1 MARQQYEQR
10 SFHGKRR
17 AVHVL
22 LMEEI
27 LGRPLKEN
35 EVVHHI
41 NEDKL
46 DNRPEN
52 LMVMDRAEHNAL
64 HHQGTKASPEKIR
77 KISIS
82 KKGKPGI
89 GRKLSREQVREIAE
103 RLCKG
108 ETSAELSR
116 EYGLAVTSVRKI
128 RDGLFYRDCLPDY
141 PDDAFPLGKKEII
154 RKPLRANNRK
164 FGVKEVTDIRI
175 RLLENEAAYSIAKSY
190 DVKPETINA
199 IRDNLSYQD
208 IPWPVEV
215 MRLHRTDDMI
225 KLAMLMLS
233 LPLNPDK
240 PEYTALVEDYAI
252 APDWQSVT
260 MLRLLKRAAAGDR
273 EIAMLLLAMAG
284 YGEGIDRAIAEESQ
298 IVQTMLHLG
307 DEKKLIRKEETEN
320 T

>member
-1 MARQQYEQR
+1 MSNNVYERKTINGKKR
-10 SFHGKRR
+10 S
-17 AVHVL
+17 VHVL
-22 LMEEI
+22 LMEQI
-27 LGRPLKEN
+27 LGRPLKGN

-41 NEDKL
+41 NGDKH

-52 LMVMDRAEHNAL
+52 LMVMTRAEHNTL
-64 HHQGTKASPEKIR
+64 HHTGTKASPETLLKMR
-77 KISIS
+77 EVT
-82 KKGKPGI
+82 KGRQSCN
-89 GRKLSREQVREIAE
+89 RKLTELQVREIAE

-108 ETSAELSR
+108 ETVTDLAR
-116 EYGLAVTSVRKI
+116 GYGVGRTAIQKI
-128 RDGLFYRDCLPDY
+128 RDGQHYRDYLPDY
-141 PDDAFPLGKKEII
+141 PDDAFPLGRKEKIK
-154 RKPLRANNRK
+154 RPPRVNNRK
-164 FGVKEVTDIRI
+164 FGVKEITDIRI
-175 RLLENEAAYSIAKSY
+175 RLLQDESVRSIAKAYGVDMRAISY
-190 DVKPETINA
+190 
-199 IRDNLSYQD
+199 IRDNVTYQD

-233 LPLNPDK
+233 LPLNPEK
-240 PEYTALVEDYAI
+240 PEHTALVEDYAI
-252 APDWQSVT
+252 APDWRSVT

-307 DEKKLIRKEETEN
+307 DEKKITREETEN